1 MTCPDNCTQEDVV
14 AAPLRQGDALMREI
28 CIAIGRHLH
37 TGYLPIVAEPL
48 PRELKDLVAH
58 PAALEKHANGGSSDP
73 MSRHQ

>member
-1 MTCPDNCTQEDVV
+1 
-14 AAPLRQGDALMREI
+14 MREI
-28 CIAIGRHLH
+28 CTAIGRQLH
-37 TGYLPIVAEPL
+37 ADYLPIVAEPL